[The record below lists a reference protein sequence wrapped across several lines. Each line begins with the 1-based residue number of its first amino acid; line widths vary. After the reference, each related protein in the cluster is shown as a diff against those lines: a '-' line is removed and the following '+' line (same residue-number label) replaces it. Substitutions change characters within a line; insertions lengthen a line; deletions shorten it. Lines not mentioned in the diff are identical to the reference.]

1 VAAVAAALGAA
12 LVAPQRG
19 AMDPHGAAER
29 CEACHFGPPPPA
41 AQPPSGQAASPV
53 RYGLRYARERL
64 VCERCH
70 VEQGEQSH
78 PVEVKATL
86 SVPKG
91 WPLDAKGRLMCSTC
105 HDPHRS
111 RREAKG
117 GAGRHLLRAAAAGP
131 ALCQSCHE
139 ELTRSGSRA
148 WHVLATRSAHGEE
161 PKPRETSHGM
171 LDPLSARCLACHDGT
186 VARDVGARLGVRRL
200 GVRRSSSHPVGV
212 SYASRPGRRRDHK
225 SPRLRGEAGLDKR
238 VRLFGGKVGC
248 GSCHNVFSRNEDF
261 LVIDPANGRLCR
273 ACHQI

>member
-1 VAAVAAALGAA
+1 MTLGAA
-12 LVAPQRG
+12 LVSPQRG

-29 CEACHFGPPPPA
+29 CDACHFGPPPPGA
-41 AQPPSGQAASPV
+41 GPSPGQAAAPA
-53 RYGLRYARERL
+53 RYRLRYKRERL

-70 VEQGEQSH
+70 VEQGEPSH

-91 WPLDAKGRLMCSTC
+91 WPLDEQGRLMCSTC

-111 RREAKG
+111 RRERGG
-117 GAGRHLLRAAAAGP
+117 GAGHLLRGEAPGP
-131 ALCQSCHE
+131 ALCQNCHD

-148 WHVLATRSAHGEE
+148 WHVLATRSAHGDE
-161 PKPRETSHGM
+161 PKARKTSHGV

-186 VARDVGARLGVRRL
+186 VAQDVGARLGVRRL

-212 SYASRPGRRRDHK
+212 SYASRSGRRQDHR
-225 SPRLRGEAGLDKR
+225 SPRLREGGPRDKR
-238 VRLFGGKVGC
+238 VRLFDGKVGC
-248 GSCHNVFSRNEDF
+248 ASCHDVFSRKEHF